1 MKVRDDESLPRVLL
15 IGDSI
20 SIGYHLDVRSAL
32 AGVANVHRPTENGGP
47 TSNGVE
53 KLEEWLAEHGER
65 PWDVIHYNFGCT
77 RPLHPAPRPVCPP
90 ACVCPDVCPPACLPR
105 RYPTPAALP
114 SASHLR

>member
-1 MKVRDDESLPRVLL
+1 MAVETVTTTESALVKVRDDESLPRVLL

-65 PWDVIHYNFGCT
+65 PWDVIHYNFGRT
-77 RPLHPAPRPVCPP
+77 RPLHPCP
-90 ACVCPDVCPPACLPR
+90 AGGGQAARAAAQSQSLLWLPP
-105 RYPTPAALP
+105 T
-114 SASHLR
+114 

>member
-1 MKVRDDESLPRVLL
+1 MAVETVTTTESALEKVRDDESLPRVLL

-20 SIGYHLDVRSAL
+20 SIGYHIDVRSAL

-77 RPLHPAPRPVCPP
+77 R
-90 ACVCPDVCPPACLPR
+90 
-105 RYPTPAALP
+105 RYPTPALP
-114 SASHLR
+114 PARRATCAELMRLARMQCTT

>member
-1 MKVRDDESLPRVLL
+1 MAVETVTTTESALVKVRDDESLPRVLL

-65 PWDVIHYNFGCT
+65 PWDVIHYNFGRT
-77 RPLHPAPRPVCPP
+77 LPPLPPCHPAP
-90 ACVCPDVCPPACLPR
+90 L
-105 RYPTPAALP
+105 PAAG
-114 SASHLR
+114 

>member
-1 MKVRDDESLPRVLL
+1 MAVETVTTTESALEKVRDDESLPRVLL

-65 PWDVIHYNFGCT
+65 PWDVIHYNFGRT
-77 RPLHPAPRPVCPP
+77 RLPPPLPLQRGL
-90 ACVCPDVCPPACLPR
+90 LPR
-105 RYPTPAALP
+105 RCYPTPP
-114 SASHLR
+114 CSAPLQR

>member
-1 MKVRDDESLPRVLL
+1 MAVETVTTTESALAKVRDDESLPRVLL

-20 SIGYHLDVRSAL
+20 SIGYHIDVRSAL

-65 PWDVIHYNFGCT
+65 PWDVIHYNFGRA
-77 RPLHPAPRPVCPP
+77 RPLHPCWPGGAGLIPI
-90 ACVCPDVCPPACLPR
+90 DVVARCRLLPG
-105 RYPTPAALP
+105 
-114 SASHLR
+114 